1 MKYVNAY
8 ESYTW
13 FENNSEKE
21 NQRKLRYFDSLG
33 SRKLRLT

>member
-21 NQRKLRYFDSLG
+21 NQRKYVEMCVNVFKML
-33 SRKLRLT
+33 KN